1 MGVRS
6 GYGGAQHE
14 ARDIRPSLP
23 DCWARDRFGLGQVRG
38 PGVSYNMDGY
48 IQVADRIKL
57 FYARYPEG
65 SLQMGTPTFIDIGDK
80 KWAMGRAYAYR
91 TPTDERPG
99 VGTAWEIVPGTTN
112 FTRGSE
118 IQNLETSCWGRCIG
132 SLGIGIDGS
141 IATLDEI
148 QHATERK
155 QVMRTTE
162 TPPDDPWVTQEP
174 KVVDQFDK
182 SYSTGKTSKG
192 SSMYP
197 ATAAQLKA
205 CHAIM
210 GKQGLKDELDKVAAL
225 NEYLVKLN
233 KPTVGSLAG
242 LDKHTCSGFIDHL
255 QQATPP

>member
-1 MGVRS
+1 M
-6 GYGGAQHE
+6 
-14 ARDIRPSLP
+14 
-23 DCWARDRFGLGQVRG
+23 
-38 PGVSYNMDGY
+38 SYNMDGY

-65 SLQMGTPTFIDIGDK
+65 SLQMGTPTFVDIGDK

-162 TPPDDPWVTQEP
+162 ADPDDPWVTTTEAVSPLSLSPELVRP
-174 KVVDQFDK
+174 KKD
-182 SYSTGKTSKG
+182 SHSTGKTSKG

-197 ATAAQLKA
+197 ATAPQLKA
-205 CHAIM
+205 VHAIM
-210 GKQGLKDELDKVAAL
+210 GKQGISDDLDKLAKV
-225 NEYLVKLN
+225 NEWLVGLN
-233 KPTVGSLAG
+233 KEPVGAISEV
-242 LDKHTCSGFIDHL
+242 DKHTASGLIDHL
-255 QQATPP
+255 QAGLNPP

>member
-1 MGVRS
+1 M
-6 GYGGAQHE
+6 
-14 ARDIRPSLP
+14 
-23 DCWARDRFGLGQVRG
+23 
-38 PGVSYNMDGY
+38 SYNMDGY
-48 IQVADRIKL
+48 VQVVDRIKL

-65 SLQMGTPTFIDIGDK
+65 SLQMGTPTFIDIGEQ

-118 IQNLETSCWGRCIG
+118 IQNLETSAWGRAIG
-132 SLGIGIDGS
+132 SLGIGIDAS

-197 ATAAQLKA
+197 ATAPQLKA
-205 CHAIM
+205 VHAIM
-210 GKQGLKDELDKVAAL
+210 GKQGISDDLDKLAKV
-225 NEYLVKLN
+225 NEWLVGLN
-233 KPTVGSLAG
+233 KEPVGAISEV
-242 LDKHTCSGFIDHL
+242 DKHTASGLIDHL
-255 QQATPP
+255 QAGLNPP